1 MQPRKERALPLEP
14 EAFTN
19 VSVFATIRDVAFTH
33 TPPTGASLAKFLCSF
48 FPELDVLKYLA
59 SRSDAEQSDL
69 NERSHWL
76 ANRATDNEL
85 SQVSEFRWE
94 VCAWNDVFGKIMD
107 DQSVLVDKRPY
118 EFLEGDK
125 VKWKTPDATMG
136 LRTYDA
142 FELKQGYKCTVKG
155 CRIDHSSKT
164 PDVRLSQERLLA
176 MMHHPDCG
184 LLVDGHWGYA
194 DCVFPF
200 AVYEAKKDHRYHE
213 NAMDQIKHAC
223 QTYMSLLDD
232 LARDPVTNLSTYQG
246 YESDDPVDTVK
257 PARPKNWA
265 RMQRAAKEWEDLE
278 RRKRRNRRGKSKEKE
293 PEIGES
299 TDVVGFPRYQMFAF
313 TSSGPYWTV
322 SIVFLALND
331 CTMEKI
337 WIGDVRNA
345 DAALVLLCLVDQ
357 IHDYAQ
363 HRHRKFVMQHLHAWY
378 VWFRSQGFD
387 TKKDVYE
394 MSAAAEDRRGRKWTA
409 QDHENFRQEL
419 QEQLEKR

>member
-33 TPPTGASLAKFLCSF
+33 TPPTEASLAKFLCSF
-48 FPELDVLKYLA
+48 FPELDVSKYLA

-246 YESDDPVDTVK
+246 YEK
-257 PARPKNWA
+257 
-265 RMQRAAKEWEDLE
+265 
-278 RRKRRNRRGKSKEKE
+278 KE

-313 TSSGPYWTV
+313 TSSGPYWT
-322 SIVFLALND
+322 
-331 CTMEKI
+331 TMEKI

-394 MSAAAEDRRGRKWTA
+394 MSAAAEDRRGRKLTA

-419 QEQLEKR
+419 QEQLEKSRTEDVRQPAWKCLLQSSKGVRLDLAAVTQDRKRKREVDDGE